1 MLIQQNFKPNMILVD
16 DHLIFRQ
23 GLKDLITIENIASV
37 IGEASNGDEFLKLL
51 PNQKPDLVLMDIDMP
66 LMNGLEATRKALA
79 LIPDLKIMA
88 LTMFGDNE
96 YNDKI
101 RELGA
106 KGFVSK
112 TVDIEELELAIETV
126 LSGENYFQNSD
137 SVNSTTK

>member
-1 MLIQQNFKPNMILVD
+1 MLAKENLKPNVILVD

-23 GLKDLITIENIASV
+23 GLKDMITLENIAFV
-37 IGEASNGDEFLKLL
+37 VGEASNGVEFLKLL

-66 LMNGLEATRKALA
+66 LMNGLEATRRALA

-88 LTMFGDNE
+88 FTMFGDKE

-112 TVDIEELELAIETV
+112 TINIEELELAIETV
-126 LSGENYFQNSD
+126 LNGKNYFQNTVLVS
-137 SVNSTTK
+137 STSR

>member
-1 MLIQQNFKPNMILVD
+1 MVAQQNLKPNLILVD

-23 GLKDLITIENIASV
+23 GLKDMITIENIAAV
-37 IGEASNGDEFLKLL
+37 IGEASNGVEFLKLL
-51 PNQKPDLVLMDIDMP
+51 PTQKPDLVLMDIDMP
-66 LMNGLEATRKALA
+66 LMNGLEATRRALT

-88 LTMFGDNE
+88 FTMFGDKE

-112 TVDIEELELAIETV
+112 TADIEELELAIETI
-126 LSGENYFQNSD
+126 LNGHNYFQNTEL
-137 SVNSTTK
+137 VNSISI

>member
-1 MLIQQNFKPNMILVD
+1 MLAKENLKPNVILVD

-23 GLKDLITIENIASV
+23 GLKDMITLENIAFV
-37 IGEASNGDEFLKLL
+37 VGEASNGVEFLKLL

-66 LMNGLEATRKALA
+66 LMNGLEATRRALA

-88 LTMFGDNE
+88 FTMFGDKE

-112 TVDIEELELAIETV
+112 TINIEELELAIETV
-126 LSGENYFQNSD
+126 LNGNNYFQNTVLVS
-137 SVNSTTK
+137 SASR

>member
-1 MLIQQNFKPNMILVD
+1 MLAHQNLKPNVILVD

-23 GLKDLITIENIASV
+23 GLKDMITMENIASV
-37 IGEASNGDEFLKLL
+37 VAEASNGVEFLKLL

-66 LMNGLEATRKALA
+66 FMNGLEATRRALA
-79 LIPDLKIMA
+79 LIPDLKIVA
-88 LTMFGDNE
+88 FTMFGDKE

-126 LSGENYFQNSD
+126 LNGQNYFKNTFPI
-137 SVNSTTK
+137 N

>member
-1 MLIQQNFKPNMILVD
+1 MLAQQNSKPNLILVD

-23 GLKDLITIENIASV
+23 GLKDMITIENIASV
-37 IGEASNGDEFLKLL
+37 NGEASNGIEFLKLL

-66 LMNGLEATRKALA
+66 FMNGLEATRRALT

-88 LTMFGDNE
+88 YTMFGDNE

-112 TVDIEELELAIETV
+112 TANIEELELAIKTV
-126 LSGENYFQNSD
+126 LNGQNYFQNAD
-137 SVNSTTK
+137 SGISIST

>member
-1 MLIQQNFKPNMILVD
+1 MLAQQNSKPNLILVD

-23 GLKDLITIENIASV
+23 GLKDMITIENIASV
-37 IGEASNGDEFLKLL
+37 IGEASNGFEFLKLL

-66 LMNGLEATRKALA
+66 LMNGLEATRRALT

-88 LTMFGDNE
+88 YTMFGDNE

-112 TVDIEELELAIETV
+112 TANIEELELAIKTV
-126 LSGENYFQNSD
+126 LNGQNYFQNAD
-137 SVNSTTK
+137 SGISIST

>member
-1 MLIQQNFKPNMILVD
+1 MLAQQNFKPNLILVD

-23 GLKDLITIENIASV
+23 GLKDMITTENIAAV
-37 IGEASNGDEFLKLL
+37 IGEASNGVEFLNLL

-66 LMNGLEATRKALA
+66 LMNGLEATRRALV

-88 LTMFGDNE
+88 FTMFGDKE
-96 YNDKI
+96 YNDRI

-112 TVDIEELELAIETV
+112 TINIEELELAIETV
-126 LSGENYFQNSD
+126 LSGQNYFQNIASA
-137 SVNSTTK
+137 NSINT

>member
-1 MLIQQNFKPNMILVD
+1 MLAQQNSKPNMILVD

-37 IGEASNGDEFLKLL
+37 IGEASNGVEFLKLL

-66 LMNGLEATRKALA
+66 LMNGLEATRRALA

-88 LTMFGDNE
+88 FTMFGDNE

-112 TVDIEELELAIETV
+112 TVNIEELELAIETV
-126 LSGENYFQNSD
+126 LGGQNYFQNTD
-137 SVNSTTK
+137 SVISTSI

>member
-1 MLIQQNFKPNMILVD
+1 MIAQQNFKPNLILVD

-23 GLKDLITIENIASV
+23 GLKDMITIENIASV
-37 IGEASNGDEFLKLL
+37 IGEASNGIEFLKLL

-66 LMNGLEATRKALA
+66 LMNGLEATRRALA

-88 LTMFGDNE
+88 FTMFGDNE

-112 TVDIEELELAIETV
+112 IVNIEELELAIETV
-126 LSGENYFQNSD
+126 LGGQNYFQNTD
-137 SVNSTTK
+137 SVIAIST

>member
-1 MLIQQNFKPNMILVD
+1 MIAQQNFKPNLILVD

-23 GLKDLITIENIASV
+23 GLKDMITIENIASV
-37 IGEASNGDEFLKLL
+37 IGEASNGIEFLKLL

-66 LMNGLEATRKALA
+66 LMNGLEATRRALM
-79 LIPDLKIMA
+79 LMPDLKIMA
-88 LTMFGDNE
+88 FTMFGDNE

-112 TVDIEELELAIETV
+112 TVNIEELELAIETV
-126 LSGENYFQNSD
+126 LGGQNYFQNTD
-137 SVNSTTK
+137 SVISIST

>member
-1 MLIQQNFKPNMILVD
+1 MLAQQNSKPNMILVD

-37 IGEASNGDEFLKLL
+37 IGEASNGIEFLNLL

-88 LTMFGDNE
+88 FTMFGDNE

-126 LSGENYFQNSD
+126 LNGQKYFQNTVSAI
-137 SVNSTTK
+137 SIST

>member
-1 MLIQQNFKPNMILVD
+1 MLAQQNLKPNLILVD
-16 DHLIFRQ
+16 DNLIFRQ
-23 GLKDLITIENIASV
+23 GLKDMITIENIASV
-37 IGEASNGDEFLKLL
+37 IGEASNGEEFLKLL

-66 LMNGLEATRKALA
+66 LMNGFEATRRALI

-88 LTMFGDNE
+88 FTMFGDKE

-112 TVDIEELELAIETV
+112 TANIEELELAIETV
-126 LSGENYFQNSD
+126 LNGKNYFQNTVL
-137 SVNSTTK
+137 VNHPNT

>member
-1 MLIQQNFKPNMILVD
+1 MLVQRNLKPNLILVD

-23 GLKDLITIENIASV
+23 GLKDMITVENIASV
-37 IGEASNGDEFLKLL
+37 IGEASNGVEFLKLL
-51 PNQKPDLVLMDIDMP
+51 PAQKPDLVLMDIDMP
-66 LMNGLEATRKALA
+66 LMNGLEATRRALM

-88 LTMFGDNE
+88 FTMFGDKE

-112 TVDIEELELAIETV
+112 TINIEELELAIEMV
-126 LSGENYFQNSD
+126 LNGENYFQNT
-137 SVNSTTK
+137 VLINSTSA

>member
-1 MLIQQNFKPNMILVD
+1 MIAQQNFKPNLILVD

-23 GLKDLITIENIASV
+23 GLKDMITIENIASV
-37 IGEASNGDEFLKLL
+37 IGEASNGIEFLKLL

-66 LMNGLEATRKALA
+66 LMNGLEATRRALA

-88 LTMFGDNE
+88 FTMFGDNE

-112 TVDIEELELAIETV
+112 TVNIEELELAIETV
-126 LSGENYFQNSD
+126 LGGQNYFQNTD
-137 SVNSTTK
+137 SVIAIST